1 LPHWDGVID
10 TASPA
15 LLEGCEGHP
24 EKVREKLM
32 AEAPKG
38 ANVRSI
44 RWESGQDVARVTVEG
59 PNAAD
64 YLRQLEARDIV
75 EFMTSGERHRQR
87 SGS

>member
-15 LLEGCEGHP
+15 LLEGCGGDP

-44 RWESGQDVARVTVEG
+44 RWERGKDVARVTIEG
-59 PNAAD
+59 PAAQE
-64 YLRQLEARDIV
+64 YLEQLEARDIV
-75 EFMTSGERHRQR
+75 ELVSSGEHKQDQ
-87 SGS
+87 SGP

>member
-15 LLEGCEGHP
+15 LLEGCGGDP
-24 EKVREKLM
+24 EKVRERLM

-44 RWESGQDVARVTVEG
+44 RWERGKDVARVTIEG
-59 PNAAD
+59 PGAQQ
-64 YLRQLEARDIV
+64 YLQDLEAREIV
-75 EFMTSGERHRQR
+75 ELVSSGEHQKDR

>member
-15 LLEGCEGHP
+15 LLEGCGGDP

-44 RWESGQDVARVTVEG
+44 RWERGKDVARVTIEG
-59 PNAAD
+59 PAAED
-64 YLRQLEARDIV
+64 YLRELEARDIV
-75 EFMTSGERHRQR
+75 ELVSSGEHGNER
-87 SGS
+87 SAS

>member
-1 LPHWDGVID
+1 MPHWDGVID

-15 LLEGCEGHP
+15 LLEGCGGDP

-44 RWESGQDVARVTVEG
+44 RWERGKDVARVTIEG
-59 PNAAD
+59 PAAED
-64 YLRQLEARDIV
+64 YLKQLEARDIV
-75 EFMTSGERHRQR
+75 ELVSSGEHGNER
-87 SGS
+87 SAS

>member
-1 LPHWDGVID
+1 MPHWDGVID

-15 LLEGCEGHP
+15 LLEGAGGDP
-24 EKVREKLM
+24 EKVRERIM

-44 RWESGQDVARVTVEG
+44 RWERGSDVARVTVEG
-59 PNAAD
+59 PAAAEF
-64 YLRQLEARDIV
+64 LRALEARDVV
-75 EFMTSGERHRQR
+75 ELVSSGEHKQDR

>member
-15 LLEGCEGHP
+15 LLEGCGGDP

-44 RWESGQDVARVTVEG
+44 RWERGKDVARVTIEG
-59 PNAAD
+59 PAAED

-75 EFMTSGERHRQR
+75 ELVSSGEHSNER
-87 SGS
+87 SAS